1 MYTKWLVSARSYVTH
16 NYRETEVL
24 FHEELPLLHASINIT
39 RIIISQ
45 YLNSSSIS
53 APNPNSGYQAGI
65 SPAPIPSLA
74 INTQTIKFEKFE
86 IQISNLPT
94 FLPSNFQRKKFKLLL
109 RTRCQCVILI
119 SQIPGLITWQ
129 SIQRRFPTP
138 ICWNWKNWK
147 NCIPNEYQ
155 YQISPQDQHHPPH
168 PEPPFLIRKISISQ
182 MKIVT
187 KNIWLITMNNN
198 DLTWDRRSH
207 RKGRRCWLYNSSIDN
222 FDFVVLIRSRGKIA
236 CTDGVVMSCSCCVR
250 YTWDRGLRI
259 ESKPID
265 RGK

>member
-1 MYTKWLVSARSYVTH
+1 MSLTTTAKRKCCFTRNFPCCMLALILHVLSFLNILIPAQYRPPIPTPDTKPGYPQHRS
-16 NYRETEVL
+16 
-24 FHEELPLLHASINIT
+24 LPLPSI
-39 RIIISQ
+39 
-45 YLNSSSIS
+45 
-53 APNPNSGYQAGI
+53 PKP
-65 SPAPIPSLA
+65 
-74 INTQTIKFEKFE
+74 
-86 IQISNLPT
+86 SNLKNLKFRSPIYRLSY
-94 FLPSNFQRKKFKLLL
+94 LPISKERKNLLL